1 MQQQSSSR
9 PSSRPQVRLLN
20 LILGD
25 ATEERDPVLISHS
38 SSAGRAWKILQR
50 AGAFIAP
57 LIMMTPSSCAAL
69 RTRRTGAD
77 NRKTAR
83 ERMLPQASNCWIC
96 SGLTARR
103 WPTSQICFVNRPS
116 PNGRDRPGPP
126 SLLRA
131 RARPEPSREE
141 RCKGLCRQ
149 IRLPTSSQLT
159 AELETSS
166 QLKSVLPQTNT
177 QHYHQ

>member
-1 MQQQSSSR
+1 MMQQQSSSR

-116 PNGRDRPGPP
+116 PKGRETGLALHHSFGQGHVRSLHEKKGAKGFADRTDSP
-126 SLLRA
+126 LA
-131 RARPEPSREE
+131 A
-141 RCKGLCRQ
+141 
-149 IRLPTSSQLT
+149 
-159 AELETSS
+159 
-166 QLKSVLPQTNT
+166 N
-177 QHYHQ
+177 